1 MNNSDL
7 IILAKQKSDSWQTIT
22 STTSSIGFQNTK
34 NPIVGSVDTKSTEK
48 PATEAINAFND
59 ASGIG
64 ITSHSDHLNCL
75 LDGNRAYIPKIYCD
89 AEEYRQDMI
98 DLYESIKA
106 EYSDESADK

>member
-1 MNNSDL
+1 
-7 IILAKQKSDSWQTIT
+7 
-22 STTSSIGFQNTK
+22 
-34 NPIVGSVDTKSTEK
+34 
-48 PATEAINAFND
+48 
-59 ASGIG
+59 
-64 ITSHSDHLNCL
+64 LNCL